1 MDDIGKDDISKI
13 VALVRASSD
22 ATSVS
27 IDMRFQFTT
36 AQNEQDFYQHIDHPD
51 NSNSNSNSNGLTAP
65 LQQGQYYVAGL
76 MVTSPLNEEAIREH
90 CRCYRS
96 IASTYQGEPLKW
108 RIKLG

>member
-1 MDDIGKDDISKI
+1 MDDIGKDEISKI

-36 AQNEQDFYQHIDHPD
+36 AQNAQDFYQHIVHHDI
-51 NSNSNSNSNGLTAP
+51 SNSNGLTAP

-76 MVTSPLNEEAIREH
+76 IVTPPLNEEAIREQ